1 MRRNSAVTV
10 RPFASA
16 AASISASPTTVDQ
29 RTARLRVTFR
39 REPRGDTYGDWLI
52 IHNHGQAPA
61 LRVRIAARPVEP
73 PADATDE
80 AIAAAALG
88 KLPSPERIAPGGTVR
103 HRLGT
108 FDGVPDAY
116 QVDLAWTHE
125 DNSSGEWGS
134 PVHRE

>member
-39 REPRGDTYGDWLI
+39 REPRGDSYGDWLI

-61 LRVRIAARPVEP
+61 LRVRVAARPVEP
-73 PADATDE
+73 PGRRD
-80 AIAAAALG
+80 
-88 KLPSPERIAPGGTVR
+88 R
-103 HRLGT
+103 
-108 FDGVPDAY
+108 
-116 QVDLAWTHE
+116 
-125 DNSSGEWGS
+125 
-134 PVHRE
+134 